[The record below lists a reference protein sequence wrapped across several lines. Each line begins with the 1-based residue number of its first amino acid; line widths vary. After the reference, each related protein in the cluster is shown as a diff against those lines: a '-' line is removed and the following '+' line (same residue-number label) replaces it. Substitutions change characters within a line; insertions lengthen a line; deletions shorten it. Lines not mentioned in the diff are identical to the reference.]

1 MTPVEKAEA
10 WLSGRQPACIKT
22 PFVEETTEIIRDL
35 VQEVASLRTLQGKQ
49 RDNKRRNKMKEIE
62 TIRINEIEYVRA
74 DSIST
79 YQPTGNIKIVILPR
93 GWNMIGYFSKEGSN
107 CKLENASVIRRWG
120 TTKGLGELAEKGKL
134 KDTILDPCGTV
145 EFHELTV
152 IATIAAKESV
162 WKSLI

>member
-1 MTPVEKAEA
+1 MKPETMMIDDVKYVREG
-10 WLSGRQPACIKT
+10 SIKT
-22 PFVEETTEIIRDL
+22 I
-35 VQEVASLRTLQGKQ
+35 
-49 RDNKRRNKMKEIE
+49 
-62 TIRINEIEYVRA
+62 
-74 DSIST
+74 
-79 YQPTGNIKIVILPR
+79 QPTGNIKIVILPR
-93 GWNMIGYFSKEGSN
+93 GWNIIGYFSKEGTQ

-152 IATIAAKESV
+152 IAAINCKESV

>member
-1 MTPVEKAEA
+1 MEELNT
-10 WLSGRQPACIKT
+10 IK
-22 PFVEETTEIIRDL
+22 L
-35 VQEVASLRTLQGKQ
+35 
-49 RDNKRRNKMKEIE
+49 NN
-62 TIRINEIEYVRA
+62 IEYVRA
-74 DSIST
+74 DSIKQT
-79 YQPTGNIKIVILPR
+79 EPTGNIKIVILPR
-93 GWNMIGYFSKEGSN
+93 GWNMVGYFSKDGCN

-152 IATIAAKESV
+152 IATIACKESV